1 MTTSITDVEGE
12 FSTWIGKARVVTL
25 PHIGTWVS
33 SSEDEDLASLP
44 AVLGVGMH
52 HRVLPVKC
60 GRGDTYHF
68 HVAMYI
74 SWCMTPMPFFS
85 CLIVK
90 QVEFSQR

>member
-12 FSTWIGKARVVTL
+12 FSTWIGKACVVTF

-44 AVLGVGMH
+44 AVLCVGM
-52 HRVLPVKC
+52 PVKR

-68 HVAMYI
+68 HVAIYI